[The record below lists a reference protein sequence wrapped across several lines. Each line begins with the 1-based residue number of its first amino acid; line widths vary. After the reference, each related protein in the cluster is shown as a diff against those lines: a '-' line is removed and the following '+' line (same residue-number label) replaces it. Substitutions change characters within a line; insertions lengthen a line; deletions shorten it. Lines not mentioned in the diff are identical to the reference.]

1 MLFVTLN
8 RLLCNRACTSVGGWI
23 TGGCCRAKRRSG
35 ERRPVEGAGE
45 KGTGRVGERKDG
57 VFCPREQ
64 LLSVPYAT
72 FPFSLMQTDWR
83 NSAVHLGWSRAV
95 SLLFLAADS
104 RDTASFC
111 FPKLIQPDSPAALNH
126 RDDLRLGAALPP
138 PLNFPRVYTHP
149 PTAFCSLARSL
160 WR

>member
-1 MLFVTLN
+1 MCS
-8 RLLCNRACTSVGGWI
+8 LLLLIVCCVIERARASVAGLPVAAAARNVEAENVDLSRGQVKKE
-23 TGGCCRAKRRSG
+23 RAVWVK
-35 ERRPVEGAGE
+35 ERMG
-45 KGTGRVGERKDG
+45 
-57 VFCPREQ
+57 FCPREQ